1 MQLAKNLSR
10 IMKDRGL
17 TLGKLSQMSGVSKPT
32 LHGWTTGRR
41 VLYIDQLKQVAN
53 VLKIS
58 IHELFYGEPDPF
70 AGVPQDVLREIFS
83 GDVRITIHRIERV
96 KGNK

>member
-1 MQLAKNLSR
+1 
-10 IMKDRGL
+10 
-17 TLGKLSQMSGVSKPT
+17 MSGVSKPT

-41 VLYIDQLKQVAN
+41 VLDIDQLKQVAN

-70 AGVPQDVLREIFS
+70 ASVPQDVLREIFS

-96 KGNK
+96 KANK